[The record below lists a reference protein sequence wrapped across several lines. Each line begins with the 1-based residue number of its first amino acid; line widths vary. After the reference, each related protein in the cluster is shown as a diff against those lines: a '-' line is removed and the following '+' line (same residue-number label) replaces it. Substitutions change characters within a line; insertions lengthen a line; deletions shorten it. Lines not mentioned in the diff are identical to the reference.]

1 MRAVKFFGEVF
12 VTLLV
17 IMDPA
22 GTVPLFIALTRGR
35 EPRER
40 HRLAWQAALV
50 ALGVILAFALFARE
64 VLDYL
69 GVQLPA
75 LEEPASCCCCC
86 WWPWNC

>member
-22 GTVPLFIALTRGR
+22 GPVSLFIALTRGR

-40 HRLAWQAALV
+40 HRLGWYSAVGRPGRVV
-50 ALGVILAFALFARE
+50 ATMLSSSGSIMGHR
-64 VLDYL
+64 
-69 GVQLPA
+69 
-75 LEEPASCCCCC
+75 
-86 WWPWNC
+86 